1 VNAEIKGA
9 SVAKQMTSKQ
19 SYLFSY
25 IEILTLLLV
34 VMLANATVDQKK
46 SKPFGDIELAATV
59 ERVKAMPTS
68 SDADV
73 KAASK
78 VFVFRFRQQ
87 NKNGSIENEVFEIA
101 DIKAQRVLR
110 TLTVNGLRN
119 VIGTYLPTSN
129 PKDRLYFAGTKGESA
144 ALMPFVTAYAIAV
157 EACQK
162 KPGECSLSKLGFLV
176 ELEKAG
182 L

>member
-1 VNAEIKGA
+1 MIKQIA
-9 SVAKQMTSKQ
+9 SKQ
-19 SYLFSY
+19 GYLFSY

-46 SKPFGDIELAATV
+46 NKPFGDIELAATV
-59 ERVKAMPTS
+59 QRVKSMPTS

-73 KAASK
+73 KAASR
-78 VFVFRFRQQ
+78 VFIFRFRQHS
-87 NKNGSIENEVFEIA
+87 KDGSLENETFEIA
-101 DIKAQRVLR
+101 DVKEQRVLR
-110 TLTVNGLRN
+110 TLTVNGLRS
-119 VIGTYLPTSN
+119 VIDTYLPTVN

-162 KPGECSLSKLGFLV
+162 KAGECSLAKLGFLV
-176 ELEKAG
+176 ELEKPRP
-182 L
+182 